1 MSFLWRGN
9 ASLFDCE
16 KFKNSILTARCH
28 FVMSYRL
35 CWHCLERGPIA
46 ANRPN
51 NKIKAC
57 DKYLHCEIACSCD
70 YRGKKF
76 ISGAISVNRSF
87 HSTCG
92 ERKGVLLPILPIKMY
107 TPRGKRRVYA
117 LIDMGSEESLISR
130 KLYREMNLHRV
141 PLQVL
146 LVTVTADGKRNLI
159 ISTIDT

>member
-1 MSFLWRGN
+1 M
-9 ASLFDCE
+9 C
-16 KFKNSILTARCH
+16 

-35 CWHCLERGPIA
+35 CWHCLERGHIA
-46 ANRPN
+46 SNCTN

-92 ERKGVLLPILPIKMY
+92 ERQVRLPILQIKTY
-107 TPRGKRRVYA
+107 TPWGERRVYA
-117 LIDMGSEESLISR
+117 LIDTGSEESLISR
-130 KLYREMNLHRV
+130 KLYQDLNLCV
-141 PLQVL
+141 IPLQVVL
-146 LVTVTADGKRNLI
+146 ITANGSHSLV
-159 ISTIDT
+159 STQYTSLRVYGDRTRT